1 MSAAPVPGTDLAP
14 VHAVV
19 LDIEG
24 TTGSADHVHSVL
36 FPYARERFASWLAA
50 HRGEDRWTR
59 VIEGVRAAAGAPD
72 LDEAGALAALLAW
85 TDADVKA
92 APLKAL
98 QGEIWAAGYAD
109 GTLHGHVY
117 DDVPAALAR
126 WRAAGIARHVYSSGS
141 VAAQRAW
148 FAHSNHG
155 DLTGLLNGY
164 FDLTTAGPKR
174 APDSYRAISHALAL
188 PPARTLFLSDV
199 QDELDAAAAVGWRTV
214 AVRRPDD
221 PRGPAVD
228 GHPVLTDLT
237 GLDPA
242 PRPAPTAPTTVRWAP

>member
-1 MSAAPVPGTDLAP
+1 MSPDPVR
-14 VHAVV
+14 AVV

-24 TTGSADHVHSVL
+24 TTGSVDHVHAVL
-36 FPYARERFASWLAA
+36 FPYARERFAGWFAA
-50 HRGEDRWTR
+50 HRGQPRWTEL
-59 VIEGVRAAAGAPD
+59 IEDVRRATGAAD
-72 LDEAGALAALLAW
+72 LDEAGAVAALHAW

-98 QGEIWAAGYAD
+98 QGEIWEAGYAD

-117 DDVPAALAR
+117 DEVPEALTR
-126 WRAAGIARHVYSSGS
+126 WRAAGIACHIYSSGS
-141 VAAQRAW
+141 TSAQRNW

-174 APDSYRAISHALAL
+174 EPDSYRTISRALRV
-188 PPARTLFLSDV
+188 PPAATLFLSDV
-199 QDELDAAAAVGWRTV
+199 GAELDAAAAAGWQTL
-214 AVRRPDD
+214 AIRRPDD

-228 GHPVLTDLT
+228 GHPVRTDLA
-237 GLDPA
+237 GLDLTPQPA
-242 PRPAPTAPTTVRWAP
+242 IP